1 MIASELHL
9 TFEDVAQMKA
19 TSLNAIIRSEGN
31 EHCIARCL
39 KDGRNAFT
47 TKSPNGLRARYRTIL
62 YFQEIRFTTSIIF
75 QLKIK
80 DLKTYHVTHWC
91 SDNPTAVRVRCIQS
105 RVVR

>member
-9 TFEDVAQMKA
+9 TFDEVAQMKA

-47 TKSPNGLRARYRTIL
+47 AKSPNGLRARYRTIL

-75 QLKIK
+75 ELKIK
-80 DLKTYHVTHWC
+80 DLKTYHVTQWC
-91 SDNPTAVRVRCIQS
+91 SDNPTAVRVRCVQS